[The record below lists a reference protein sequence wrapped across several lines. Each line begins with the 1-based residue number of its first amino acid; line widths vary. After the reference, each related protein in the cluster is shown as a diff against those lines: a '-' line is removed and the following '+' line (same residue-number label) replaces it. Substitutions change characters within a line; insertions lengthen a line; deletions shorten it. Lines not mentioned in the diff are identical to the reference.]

1 MNMWAI
7 SGPMRPSDQLAQYI
21 RRAPSVREVGERA
34 GVPRRSVQGLLDGH
48 IPSLDRAAAI
58 AAALGLEL
66 YIGPPRDSAPP
77 APVAPPP
84 PPLPVPVRD
93 RALAELLAAIVRRW
107 ESLPPAEQGYLVAD
121 LWAAGGSGLRAQDS
135 GLGTQDSGRSSPGSA
150 GG

>member
-1 MNMWAI
+1 MQSASHSLASHI
-7 SGPMRPSDQLAQYI
+7 RGALSGHGL
-21 RRAPSVREVGERA
+21 SVRAAERGA
-34 GVPRRSVQGLLDGH
+34 GMPQRSIQAVLDGH

-58 AAALGLEL
+58 ADALGLEL

-107 ESLPPAEQGYLVAD
+107 ESLPAAEQGYLVAD
-121 LWAAGGSGLRAQDS
+121 LWAAGGSGLRAQ
-135 GLGTQDSGRSSPGSA
+135 GGRRLARLA
-150 GG
+150 GD